1 MRARHRLIS
10 LLIAVAACGPAAAPA
25 PAIRHAPPPAAT
37 PAPLAVAPTPVDAL
51 PIIPATPQPAPDGL
65 LVTASVGDPLAT
77 LTALVAYADAVKPGI
92 GAMLSPAAAIQL
104 AASQGV
110 DLRGV
115 DLTRPVRAFLLDP
128 RAHAVPVIAVVA
140 VADEAALRA
149 QVAALG
155 FEVVLH
161 GGWAAIGDRAGLRAA
176 APYALTTAVAT
187 APPALPRVTIAVATV
202 MTHYRAE
209 VQAFFDQ
216 MVAMQPP
223 VARAGMAPWLAW
235 YADVFAQLDRV
246 ELDLTADR
254 ARAGLAL
261 RLVPRPDGSIAAF
274 ARQQRPGEFKLLE
287 RMPAA
292 AVAMGGR
299 LDTSAVFARMLEL
312 SRPNLIAM
320 GGTEIADVA
329 MTAFA
334 RWPALAN
341 GENAVTAVPIPGK
354 LAVAALWD
362 ISDGAA
368 AQALWLDY
376 LTALGRG
383 QQGLMQTQVDTN
395 AARYRGVRF
404 ARARSTSSSTA
415 MQPGMAL
422 YGGQLDVA
430 YAVPGPLFAMA
441 MGGDSLGQLRQL
453 TDVALPRKRPRP
465 TPPALAATLALA
477 RAAHDSYVI
486 AVDAPVVRAGFTG
499 GAAPAPSTDEL
510 ALLALGFD
518 GDAVVLRAALPAT
531 QLAPLL
537 P

>member
-1 MRARHRLIS
+1 MLVRRLLP
-10 LLIAVAACGPAAAPA
+10 LLVAAAACGHAAAP
-25 PAIRHAPPPAAT
+25 PPTISHTAPPP
-37 PAPLAVAPTPVDAL
+37 PPPPPAVAPPPVDAL
-51 PIIPATPQPAPDGL
+51 PTIPATPQPAPDDL
-65 LVTASVGDPLAT
+65 LVSASIGDPLAT
-77 LTALVAYADAVKPGI
+77 LAALVDYADAVQPGI
-92 GAMLSPAAAIQL
+92 GTMLSPAGAIQL
-104 AASQGV
+104 AASQGL

-115 DLTRPVRAFLLDP
+115 DLTRPVRGLLLDP
-128 RAHAVPVIAVVA
+128 RAHPMPVLVVVA

-149 QVAALG
+149 QVQALG
-155 FEVVLH
+155 LEVVLH
-161 GGWAAIGDRAGLRAA
+161 AGWAAIGDRAGLRAA
-176 APYALTTAVAT
+176 APYALTTAIAT
-187 APPALPRVTIAVATV
+187 AAPPLPRVTIAMATV
-202 MTHYRAE
+202 MTRYRAE

-223 VARAGMAPWLAW
+223 AARAGMAPWLTW
-235 YADVFAQLDRV
+235 YAGVFAQLDRV

-299 LDTSAVFARMLEL
+299 LDTSAVFAGMLEL
-312 SRPNLIAM
+312 SRPNLVAM
-320 GGTEIADVA
+320 GGAQIADVA

-334 RWPALAN
+334 RWPGLAN
-341 GENAVTAVPIPGK
+341 GENAVTAVAVPGK

-376 LTALGRG
+376 LTAIGRG

-404 ARARSTSSSTA
+404 ARARSTTTDPTL
-415 MQPGMAL
+415 QQGLAL
-422 YGGQLDVA
+422 YGGQLEVA

-441 MGGDSLGQLRQL
+441 MGGDALAQLRTL
-453 TDVALPRKRPRP
+453 TDVALPRKRATP
-465 TPPALAATLALA
+465 TARALTATLALA
-477 RAAHDSYVI
+477 RAARDSYVI

-499 GAAPAPSTDEL
+499 GATPPPSAGEY
-510 ALLALGFD
+510 ALLGLGFD
-518 GDAVVLRAALPAT
+518 GDAVVLRAVLPAT

-537 P
+537 R